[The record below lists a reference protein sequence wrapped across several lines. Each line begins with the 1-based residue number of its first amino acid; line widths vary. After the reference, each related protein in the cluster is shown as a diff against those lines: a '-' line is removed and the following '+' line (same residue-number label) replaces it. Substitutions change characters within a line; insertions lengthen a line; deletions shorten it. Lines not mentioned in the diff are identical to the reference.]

1 MALSAISFD
10 FGGTLAFETEE
21 DYEVYHR
28 ILTNLGFNF
37 SLSSLESA
45 FKKARTIWN
54 AKRQRGEIWNEERML
69 ELVKDMLNFVGVKNE
84 ELATKIVNLWPENV
98 SFKAYEDVSKTLD
111 ELTKS
116 NYKLI
121 IISNVSSERNLRTY
135 LIKCGLQKYFN
146 YLVASGTVGIEKPN
160 KEIFLLASK
169 MLGVEPHRILHVGD
183 DYEADY
189 IGAKN
194 AGFKAVLLDR
204 AEKYNDKDV
213 LRIKSLL
220 KLLEI
225 LNS

>member
-111 ELTKS
+111 ELIKS
-116 NYKLI
+116 KYKLI

-135 LIKCGLQKYFN
+135 LIKCGLQKYFS

-194 AGFKAVLLDR
+194 AGFKVVLLDR
-204 AEKYNDKDV
+204 AEKYKGKDV

-220 KLLEI
+220 ELLEI

>member
-1 MALSAISFD
+1 
-10 FGGTLAFETEE
+10 
-21 DYEVYHR
+21 
-28 ILTNLGFNF
+28 
-37 SLSSLESA
+37 
-45 FKKARTIWN
+45 
-54 AKRQRGEIWNEERML
+54 ML

-111 ELTKS
+111 ELIKS
-116 NYKLI
+116 KYKLI

-135 LIKCGLQKYFN
+135 LIKCGLQKYFS

-194 AGFKAVLLDR
+194 AGFKVVLLDR
-204 AEKYNDKDV
+204 AEKYKGKDV

-220 KLLEI
+220 ELLEI

>member
-111 ELTKS
+111 ELIKS

-135 LIKCGLQKYFN
+135 LIKCGLQKYFS